1 MGLTIFDFFQLSM
14 KFIVDQWLEISFQLL
29 CNGNFQIYKFGD
41 LLIWKLTSVHPYDMY
56 GSFSG
61 IFWEKKKR
69 KSKVKLIFGQEK
81 YLKYKTPI
89 EHESPETNL
98 KQNRMDSDHLW

>member
-1 MGLTIFDFFQLSM
+1 MICTEVSRA
-14 KFIVDQWLEISFQLL
+14 SF
-29 CNGNFQIYKFGD
+29 
-41 LLIWKLTSVHPYDMY
+41 
-56 GSFSG
+56 
-61 IFWEKKKR
+61 ERKKKR

-98 KQNRMDSDHLW
+98 KQNRMDSDHL